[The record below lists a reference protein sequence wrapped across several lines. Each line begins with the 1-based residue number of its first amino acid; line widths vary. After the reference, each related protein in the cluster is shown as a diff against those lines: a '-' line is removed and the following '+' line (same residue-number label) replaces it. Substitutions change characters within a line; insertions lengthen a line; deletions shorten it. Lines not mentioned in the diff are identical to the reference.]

1 MKRIISL
8 FLVVFIIT
16 ALFVGCGGQ
25 QTAKTDSKDS
35 QQTSQANND
44 QAAKADSQKAKSE
57 PVTIKWFQFQIEVAE
72 QVKNLA
78 KKYETE
84 NPNVK
89 VEAEVMGDGYFDVLK
104 TRAASGDMPDIFM
117 TKGYAY
123 LGTYKDYI
131 ADLSAE
137 PFVQKVVDA
146 AKPCISLDGKIMG
159 LPVQMG
165 GWGIVYN
172 KKMFK
177 DNGLEVPKTFSELK
191 KVCET
196 LKAKGITPFANQYK
210 DAWMLGHFTGAGYG
224 RVNDPTKFIQ
234 SLNAGT
240 AKLKDIPEM
249 KADMDLMDLTLQYGQ
264 DKPLAADM
272 NAACTLMGQ
281 GKTAMMCEGNW
292 VYDTIVKVD
301 PKIELGMMGVPTTDD
316 ANQTKLAADV
326 NGVWHISS
334 KSKNIAEAKKILNW
348 IVDSQ
353 AGKDF
358 VTKDC
363 KFIPAFKGLKS
374 DLNSI
379 GQDINS
385 YVENG
390 KTSIWGWVDAP
401 DGYENDSGA
410 VMQEYIGKK
419 LNRDQTLEKL
429 DATWA
434 KGIAKK

>member
-1 MKRIISL
+1 MKKLISL
-8 FLVVFIIT
+8 ILVAFLLAT
-16 ALFVGCGGQ
+16 LFVGCGGQ
-25 QTAKTDSKDS
+25 QPSASSDTKST
-35 QQTSQANND
+35 QQASVSQANQD
-44 QAAKADSQKAKSE
+44 DTKKANAE

-78 KKYETE
+78 KKYEAE

-89 VEAEVMGDGYFDVLK
+89 VEAEVMGEGYFDVLK

-123 LGTYKDYI
+123 LGTYKDFI
-131 ADLSAE
+131 EDLSAE
-137 PFVQKVVDA
+137 PLAQKVVDA
-146 AKPCISLDGKIMG
+146 AKPCISLDGKILG

-172 KKMFK
+172 KKIFQ
-177 DNGLEVPKTFSELK
+177 DNGLQIPKTISELK
-191 KVCET
+191 KVCEA
-196 LKAKGITPFANQYK
+196 LKAKGITPFVDQYK
-210 DAWMLGHFTGAGYG
+210 DAWMLGHLTGAGYG
-224 RVNDPTKFIQ
+224 RASEPTKFIQ
-234 SLNAGT
+234 NLNAGT
-240 AKLKDIPEM
+240 AKLKDSPEM
-249 KADMDLMDLTLQYGQ
+249 KADMDFLDLTLQYGQ
-264 DKPLAADM
+264 ANPLSTDM
-272 NAACTLMGQ
+272 NTACTLMGQ
-281 GKTAMMCEGNW
+281 GKAAMMPEGNW
-292 VYDTIVKVD
+292 VYDTITKVD
-301 PKIELGMMGVPTTDD
+301 PNIQLGMFAVPTTDN
-316 ANQTKLAADV
+316 ASQTKFSADV
-326 NGVWHISS
+326 NGVWHVSS
-334 KSKNIAEAKKILNW
+334 QSKNKAEAKKILNW

-379 GQDINS
+379 GQDIAANIDS
-385 YVENG
+385 GN
-390 KTSIWGWVDAP
+390 TSIWGWVDAP

-410 VMQEYIGKK
+410 VMQDYIGKK

-429 DATWA
+429 DTIWA